1 MWYREGMREREIMCA
16 GMRYVWVCAFMSISL
31 HSLLFKK
38 GRDRKTRR
46 ERESVC
52 VRCVGYSNY
61 RNGIS
66 RRLNE
71 L

>member
-46 ERESVC
+46 ERERERVC
-52 VRCVGYSNY
+52 VCGVLATATTEMEYQGD
-61 RNGIS
+61 
-66 RRLNE
+66 
-71 L
+71 